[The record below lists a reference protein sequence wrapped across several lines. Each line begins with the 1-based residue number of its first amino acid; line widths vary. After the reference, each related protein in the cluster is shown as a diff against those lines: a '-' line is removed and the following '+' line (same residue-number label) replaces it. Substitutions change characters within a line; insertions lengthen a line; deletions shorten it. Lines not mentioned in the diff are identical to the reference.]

1 MKKSLQIISAIVLSI
16 AITFTSSCKKD
27 AELKPESINGDT
39 SSKVKANNSSNDSK
53 NFRKTTTTSQE
64 EIALITSKAVSVTT
78 NSKGYTEAIF
88 NDGIVMI
95 YLPTGT
101 FVMGNDDITGN
112 MVNGFAPSPAHQVTL
127 DHYWICKTPVT
138 KGQFRAFVSETG
150 YKTEVE
156 GAGHAGP
163 FVYDFDDESFLQKPG
178 YYWDNT
184 FKDITAKHPE
194 LAETDDHPVSCVSW
208 NDAIAFTN
216 WMATKTGL
224 NFTLPTEAEWEY
236 AARGTDERVYP
247 WGSDVPDGTKC
258 NYADSTF
265 NKYFSGVQQAQVH
278 KGVNDGYGITS
289 PVLAFPAGIP
299 PVGAY
304 DMAGNL
310 IEWVYDSGY
319 DYSSESVTNPIT
331 LTGNDKLQKG
341 GFWVG
346 GAGRV
351 GVTPNEILEGHNIR
365 SDSRESDGKASADD
379 HLGFRIGMSYTE
391 RTVVTSVM
399 KIN

>member
-1 MKKSLQIISAIVLSI
+1 MKISLRNMTPVVLSTI
-16 AITFTSSCKKD
+16 LAFGFSCKKD
-27 AELKPESINGDT
+27 AELKPELVNGNATSTKSTT
-39 SSKVKANNSSNDSK
+39 SSGNNDELYPK
-53 NFRKTTTTSQE
+53 ITTTEQE
-64 EIALITSKAVSVTT
+64 EIALITGKATSVTT
-78 NSKGYTEAIF
+78 NSQGYTEATF
-88 NDGIVMI
+88 NNDIVMI
-95 YLPTGT
+95 YVPAGSFL
-101 FVMGNDDITGN
+101 MGNDDISTS
-112 MVNGFAPSPAHQVTL
+112 MVNGFAPSPAHEVTL

-156 GAGHAGP
+156 AGGHAGP
-163 FVYDFDDESFLQKPG
+163 FVYDFDEKSFLQKSG
-178 YYWDNT
+178 YHWDNA

-194 LAETDDHPVSCVSW
+194 LAETDEHPVSCVSW

-236 AARGTDERVYP
+236 AARGEDERIYP
-247 WGSDVPDGTKC
+247 WGNDLPDGTKA

-265 NKYFSGVQQAQVH
+265 NKYFEGVGQAQVH
-278 KGVNDGYGITS
+278 EGVNDGFGITS
-289 PVLAFPAGIP
+289 PVLAFPAGVSPI
-299 PVGAY
+299 GAY

-310 IEWVYDSGY
+310 IEWVYDGGYEYSGE
-319 DYSSESVTNPIT
+319 SETNPIT
-331 LTGNDKLQKG
+331 LTGDRKLQKG

-365 SDSRESDGKASADD
+365 SDSRESDGKGSADD
-379 HLGFRIGMSYTE
+379 HLGFRIGMSYTA
-391 RTVVTSVM
+391 RSTVTSVM
-399 KIN
+399 KIR